1 LSVLPFAETP
11 AWRKILSAFAVD
23 SVPHCWA
30 VTAPFEWHGTLLE
43 AMARLYLCDGG
54 AGSGNGV
61 FRHPDLIVAGEL
73 DKAAN
78 IDACRALIR
87 ELSLRPVAARRRLG
101 VLPAADKLLLPA
113 ANSLLKIA
121 EEPPPHA
128 CLLFLME
135 GNGLLPTLRS
145 RSRLTVIAAAPFVE
159 PHPAPLGEAEWLTWL
174 GSAKDEKDMEGVLA
188 SWTAHL
194 LREGDP
200 ESAARIERIRL
211 LVSQKKLSQT
221 MVCDLLILTLKE
233 GLPFEHIFGGF
244 R

>member
-1 LSVLPFAETP
+1 
-11 AWRKILSAFAVD
+11 
-23 SVPHCWA
+23 
-30 VTAPFEWHGTLLE
+30 
-43 AMARLYLCDGG
+43 MARLYLCD
-54 AGSGNGV
+54 AGKSGDGCAGCEGWVRDRDGV
-61 FRHPDLIVAGEL
+61 FRHPDLFVVGEL

-78 IDACRALIR
+78 IDACRGLIHD
-87 ELSLRPVAARRRLG
+87 LSLRPVTARRRLG

-121 EEPPPHA
+121 EEPPSHA
-128 CLLFLME
+128 CLLFLIE
-135 GNGLLPTLRS
+135 RGGFLPTLRS
-145 RSRLTVIAAAPFVE
+145 RSRLTVMAAASSVE
-159 PHPAPLGEAEWLTWL
+159 PRPVPTGEADWLDWL
-174 GSAKDEKDMEGVLA
+174 GSAKNEEDMGGMLA

-194 LREGDP
+194 LRRGDP
-200 ESAARIERIRL
+200 ESAARTERLRL